1 MGHVVSVVELGKL
14 VLHRYGPQ
22 NVSRPLIQNTQ
33 NDPHIRRALQDISK
47 SSAAIRALIINFFCI
62 SALPIA
68 KELHIPTHY
77 FYTSGAAAL
86 AAFLYF
92 PKLHEQTTKSFQDL
106 TNTVFEI
113 PGLKSPLKAIHMV
126 QPMLDRDRPAYWD
139 MLYFC
144 SHLPKSNGII
154 VNTVEELEPASI
166 LKAIVQGLC
175 VSDGPTPPVYHIG
188 PLIDEEKESG
198 NATAEGEEDCL
209 RGSFPLIQLKEVA
222 KGLERSGKRFLWVVK
237 KPPVD
242 VKTKQ
247 VHGVDNDFDLE
258 GLLPEGF
265 LERTNDGQGGEVMGS
280 AGSSVEEGIGGWVC
294 DTLWLDL
301 GARSSGFR
309 GTIDCMA
316 TVCGA
321 AHEQKCSGERH
332 GNSVKGGREREEDG
346 FVSGEELERK
356 VRELMELERGKALR
370 ERSKK
375 TGEMA
380 LDKHNLRR
388 DWFVD

>member
-1 MGHVVSVVELGKL
+1 MGHLVSVVELGKL

-33 NDPHIRRALQDISK
+33 NDPHIRRALKDISK
-47 SSAAIRALIINFFCI
+47 SSTAIRALIINFFCI

-77 FYTSGAAAL
+77 FYTSGAEAL

-106 TNTVFEI
+106 TNTVFDI
-113 PGLKSPLKAIHMV
+113 PGLKSPLKAIHLV

-188 PLIDEEKESG
+188 PLIDEEKEPG

-209 RGSFPLIQLKEVA
+209 LCRDISLFRKQGIIPADSTERGSKRVGEEWEEV
-222 KGLERSGKRFLWVVK
+222 SV
-237 KPPVD
+237 
-242 VKTKQ
+242 
-247 VHGVDNDFDLE
+247 
-258 GLLPEGF
+258 
-265 LERTNDGQGGEVMGS
+265 GGEEA
-280 AGSSVEEGIGGWVC
+280 AGRCENKASSW
-294 DTLWLDL
+294 
-301 GARSSGFR
+301 S
-309 GTIDCMA
+309 
-316 TVCGA
+316 
-321 AHEQKCSGERH
+321 
-332 GNSVKGGREREEDG
+332 
-346 FVSGEELERK
+346 
-356 VRELMELERGKALR
+356 
-370 ERSKK
+370 
-375 TGEMA
+375 
-380 LDKHNLRR
+380 RR
-388 DWFVD
+388 RP

>member
-1 MGHVVSVVELGKL
+1 MGHLVSVVELSKL

-33 NDPHIRRALQDISK
+33 NDPHIRRALQEISK
-47 SSAAIRALIINFFCI
+47 SSAAIRALIIDFFCI

-77 FYTSGAAAL
+77 LYTSGAAAL

-106 TNTVFEI
+106 TNTVFDI
-113 PGLKSPLKAIHMV
+113 PGLKSPLKAIHLV

-188 PLIDEEKESG
+188 PLIDEEKEPG
-198 NATAEGEEDCL
+198 NATAEGEQDCL
-209 RGSFPLIQLKEVA
+209 GSFPLIQLKEVA

-258 GLLPEGF
+258 GLLPQGF
-265 LERTNDGQGGEVMGS
+265 LERTNDRGKVVKSWAPQAAVLKI
-280 AGSSVEEGIGGWVC
+280 GIGGWVC

-321 AHEQKCSGERH
+321 AHEQKSSE
-332 GNSVKGGREREEDG
+332 RERERGRWVRERG
-346 FVSGEELERK
+346 RIGEESEGVDGVGK
-356 VRELMELERGKALR
+356 RESA
-370 ERSKK
+370 
-375 TGEMA
+375 
-380 LDKHNLRR
+380 
-388 DWFVD
+388 